1 MMEISNANAAFIKD
15 DEGIIIL
22 TDIANKPEITYGEII
37 YDGENIAFLNRD
49 NTEFFALPNVPPYL
63 RQDLLQAG
71 EAVVVEHSSDED
83 VYCYS
88 LKIRAIENL
97 QLPDHFDLFA
107 TQILTDLQKIYSK
120 EEWQNILLN
129 KNI

>member
-1 MMEISNANAAFIKD
+1 MEISSANAVFIKD

-22 TDIANKPEITYGEII
+22 TDITDKPEITYGEII
-37 YDGENIAFLNRD
+37 YDGKNIAFLNRD

-71 EAVVVEHSSDED
+71 EAVVVEHTSAED

-88 LKIRAIENL
+88 LKIRAIEDL
-97 QLPDHFDLFA
+97 QLPDYYDSFA
-107 TQILTDLQKIYSK
+107 TQVLADLQEIYSK
-120 EEWQNILLN
+120 EDWQNILLN
-129 KNI
+129 KDI